1 MVIDTIQDD
10 HLDDVIEEE
19 PEDLYDDG
27 YDDHDDDTDQFEF
40 QEKIIIPSPKVSIDE
55 NDIPIIVNNK
65 VGYFLRNIFYWLIPF
80 IGIFWG
86 KNPCR
91 LPWGR
96 RVPGAAAVRH
106 LRPEVQCN
114 CAWKTHQGEV
124 D

>member
-65 VGYFLRNIFYWLIPF
+65 VGYFFRNIFY
-80 IGIFWG
+80 
-86 KNPCR
+86 
-91 LPWGR
+91 
-96 RVPGAAAVRH
+96 
-106 LRPEVQCN
+106 
-114 CAWKTHQGEV
+114 
-124 D
+124 